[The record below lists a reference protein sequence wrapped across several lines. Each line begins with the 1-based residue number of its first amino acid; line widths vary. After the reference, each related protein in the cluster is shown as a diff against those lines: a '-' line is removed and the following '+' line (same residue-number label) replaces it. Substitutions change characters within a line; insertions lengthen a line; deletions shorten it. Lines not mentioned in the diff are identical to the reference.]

1 MHLKQLSILNYKN
14 IEQVETTFSPKIN
27 CFVGNNGMGK
37 TNLLDAIYFLSFCKS
52 HTGAFDH
59 QIVRHGSEFMM
70 VQGFYESN
78 DKPRE
83 FYCGLKRGNR
93 KVFKH
98 DKKEYDRL
106 SEHIGE
112 IPLVMISPSDFVLIT
127 GGSEER
133 RRFADM
139 IVSQYDREYLS
150 SLIAYNKALAQRN
163 ALLKNHRIP
172 DSTLIELWEEQMV
185 AYGADI
191 YHKRKDMIAR
201 LSTVFEA
208 YYASVSESAERASLS
223 YESQLEQ
230 ADFAGQLRSTR
241 QRDSILGF
249 SSVGIHKDDLKMML
263 DDYPLK
269 KIASQGQ
276 SKTFLISLKLAQYS
290 FLREHHGS
298 KPILLLDDVFDKLD
312 SLRVE
317 RIIQLVSGENFG
329 QIFMSDTNRN
339 HINEILQAFKG
350 AFNIF
355 NVSDGEI
362 TLNEHP

>member
-1 MHLKQLSILNYKN
+1 MHLRQLSILNYKN
-14 IEQVETTFSPKIN
+14 IEQAEPEFSPKIN

-37 TNLLDAIYFLSFCKS
+37 TNMLDAIYFLSFCKS

-59 QIVRHGSEFMM
+59 QIIRHGSDFMM
-70 VQGFYESN
+70 AQGFYEKD
-78 DKPRE
+78 DKSRE
-83 FYCGLKRGNR
+83 FYCGLKRGQH

-112 IPLVMISPSDFVLIT
+112 LPLVMISPSDFVLIT

-139 IVSQYDREYLS
+139 IISQYNREYLS

-163 ALLKNHRIP
+163 ALLKGHQAP
-172 DSTLIELWEEQMV
+172 DNALMEIWEEQMV
-185 AYGADI
+185 AYGTDI
-191 YHKRKDMIAR
+191 YRKRKEMIGL
-201 LSTVFEA
+201 LSSVFEA
-208 YYASVSESAERASLS
+208 YYASVSGLAEQAGLS

-230 ADFAGQLRSTR
+230 GDFGEQLRLAR
-241 QRDSILGF
+241 QRDKLLGF
-249 SSVGIHKDDLKMML
+249 SSVGVHKDDLKMML

-269 KIASQGQ
+269 KMASQGQ

-290 FLREHHGS
+290 FLKEHHGS

-317 RIIQLVSGENFG
+317 RIIKLVSGDDFG

-339 HINEILQAFKG
+339 HINELLLAFEGAFK
-350 AFNIF
+350 IF
-355 NVSDGEI
+355 TVSDGVV
-362 TLNEHP
+362 TLNEHF